1 MSNARRI
8 RLAPRAACL
17 AALVSLCACS
27 GGATLSQL
35 PEKMGGLP
43 ENAPHRPAETMP
55 FPNVYE
61 PRPTRDSKPLTDE
74 EQKKL
79 ESELSN
85 LRDSQN
91 RRANPDLAPPLPEIK
106 KEATKGTKGTKPAKD
121 AKPAK
126 PVLKKMADKPKP
138 AAEDAPPKPAKK
150 KADPLV
156 PDQKPPSAFKPID

>member
-1 MSNARRI
+1 MMSNARRI
-8 RLAPRAACL
+8 RLAPRAACF

-43 ENAPHRPAETMP
+43 ESAPQRPAETMP

-61 PRPTRDSKPLTDE
+61 PRPVRQSKPLTDD

-79 ESELSN
+79 ESDLTN

-91 RRANPDLAPPLPEIK
+91 RRANPDLAPPLPENK
-106 KEATKGTKGTKPAKD
+106 KETKKDATKPSKE
-121 AKPAK
+121 AKP
-126 PVLKKMADKPKP
+126 
-138 AAEDAPPKPAKK
+138 
-150 KADPLV
+150 
-156 PDQKPPSAFKPID
+156 

>member
-1 MSNARRI
+1 MMSNARRI
-8 RLAPRAACL
+8 RMAPRAACF
-17 AALVSLCACS
+17 AALLSLCACS
-27 GGATLSQL
+27 GGAMLGQL

-43 ENAPHRPAETMP
+43 ESAPRRPAETMP

-61 PRPTRDSKPLTDE
+61 PRPVRESKPLTDE

-91 RRANPDLAPPLPEIK
+91 RRANPDLAPPPPEPK
-106 KEATKGTKGTKPAKD
+106 KEAAKPAARPAKD

-138 AAEDAPPKPAKK
+138 KAEDLPQKPKK
-150 KADPLV
+150 KDDPLV
-156 PDQKPPSAFKPID
+156 PDQKPPTAFKPID